1 MKLPFILFC
10 LIIQCNIYAQSKNIL
25 KLNGTDLIVGR
36 YSIGYEK
43 NIGHSMSIAL
53 DLDILNQ
60 NKILES
66 SHPWYPPLDVTK
78 KGIVVEPQI
87 RYYFN
92 NKELEGLYTSLSGV
106 FGVAEY
112 QPTTPSGFIEND
124 DWSSL
129 GVSLSLGYQLLIKRI
144 ALDGF
149 LGCTIADDDYPR
161 PYIESTVLFPP
172 PNGLRVSGGVK
183 IGLCF

>member
-1 MKLPFILFC
+1 MKLSFVLFC
-10 LIIQCNIYAQSKNIL
+10 LTIQCYAQSKNIL
-25 KLNGTDLIVGR
+25 KLNSTDLIVGR
-36 YSIGYEK
+36 YSVGYEK
-43 NIGHSMSIAL
+43 NISHSMSIAL
-53 DLDILNQ
+53 DLDVLR
-60 NKILES
+60 NKTLES

-87 RYYFN
+87 RCYFN
-92 NKELEGLYTSLSGV
+92 KNGLQGLYTSLSGV
-106 FGVAEY
+106 FGIAEY

-129 GVSLSLGYQLLIKRI
+129 GASLSLGYQLLIKRI

-149 LGCTIADDDYPR
+149 LGCTIADDDYPG

-172 PNGLRVSGGVK
+172 PSGLRVSGGVK
-183 IGLCF
+183 LGWCF

>member
-1 MKLPFILFC
+1 MKLSFVLFC

-25 KLNGTDLIVGR
+25 KLNSTDLIVGR
-36 YSIGYEK
+36 YSVGYEK
-43 NIGHSMSIAL
+43 NISHSMSIAL
-53 DLDILNQ
+53 DLDVLNQ
-60 NKILES
+60 NKTLES
-66 SHPWYPPLDVTK
+66 SHPWYPPLNVIK
-78 KGIVVEPQI
+78 KGVVVEPQI
-87 RYYFN
+87 RYFFN
-92 NKELEGLYTSLSGV
+92 KRGLQGLYTSLSGV
-106 FGVAEY
+106 FGVAAY

-129 GVSLSLGYQLLIKRI
+129 GASLSLGYQLLIKRI

-149 LGCTIADDDYPR
+149 LGCTLANDDYPG

-183 IGLCF
+183 LGWCF

>member
-1 MKLPFILFC
+1 MVPSTRCK
-10 LIIQCNIYAQSKNIL
+10 
-25 KLNGTDLIVGR
+25 
-36 YSIGYEK
+36 
-43 NIGHSMSIAL
+43 
-53 DLDILNQ
+53 
-60 NKILES
+60 
-66 SHPWYPPLDVTK
+66 K
-78 KGIVVEPQI
+78 KGIIVEPQI

-106 FGVAEY
+106 FGDAEY

-129 GVSLSLGYQLLIKRI
+129 GASLSLGYQLLIKRI

-149 LGCTIADDDYPR
+149 LGCTLADDDYPG

-172 PNGLRVSGGVK
+172 PNGLRMSGGVK
-183 IGLCF
+183 LGWCF

>member
-25 KLNGTDLIVGR
+25 KLNSTDLVIGR

-60 NKILES
+60 NKTLES

-92 NKELEGLYTSLSGV
+92 KNGLQGLYTSLSGV
-106 FGVAEY
+106 FGIAEY

-124 DWSSL
+124 DWSSV
-129 GVSLSLGYQLLIKRI
+129 GASLSLGYQLLIKI
-144 ALDGF
+144 GQALQRNAWTKF
-149 LGCTIADDDYPR
+149 HPQARRMQVPLRFYVEKKIWTIDPW
-161 PYIESTVLFPP
+161 S
-172 PNGLRVSGGVK
+172 GLAP
-183 IGLCF
+183 

>member
-43 NIGHSMSIAL
+43 NIGHFMSIAL

-60 NKILES
+60 NKTLES

-78 KGIVVEPQI
+78 KGVVVEPQI

-144 ALDGF
+144 VLDGF
-149 LGCTIADDDYPR
+149 LGCTIADDDYPG